1 MMNPTPQRGRRL
13 AAILAGALAACA
25 VVLLGGCVVAPYY
38 DAYGNPIAPVA
49 VAPAPVAAYPYYP
62 SYPYDP
68 YYYYGPAYY
77 PAPVFGSVWIGG
89 GGCWGCHR
97 GWGGRGWGGRG
108 GWGHRH

>member
-1 MMNPTPQRGRRL
+1 MNPTPQRGRRL

-68 YYYYGPAYY
+68 YYY
-77 PAPVFGSVWIGG
+77 
-89 GGCWGCHR
+89 
-97 GWGGRGWGGRG
+97 
-108 GWGHRH
+108 